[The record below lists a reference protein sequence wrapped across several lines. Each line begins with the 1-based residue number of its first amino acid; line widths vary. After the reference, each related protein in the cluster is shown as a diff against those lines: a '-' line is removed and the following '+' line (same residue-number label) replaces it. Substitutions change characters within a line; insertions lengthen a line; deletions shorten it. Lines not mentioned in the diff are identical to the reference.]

1 MEEEGQERCLGVR
14 KGAWTQEEDDL
25 LKHCVNK
32 YGEGKWNKVP
42 QRAVDHFHGLTGLN
56 RCGRSCRT
64 RWLNYLKPDVN
75 NGEFMEDEV
84 DLLIRLH
91 KLLGN
96 RQVLLLHICLLV
108 FFFFFSVVHM
118 YHKLMLFHTCRWSII
133 AGRLPGRTANCVKN
147 YWNTHLR
154 KKVGDDEEHLK
165 DNDTPKMIQMKS
177 NIYKPRPWKFSKH
190 FHWGSNINNPTNIQ
204 PRKTSLILEE
214 TQWYGEELPPNFCI
228 EDLEHFDE
236 AHQDQT
242 DYWEDSKGLDPR
254 GLFNAE
260 NEP

>member
-42 QRAVDHFHGLTGLN
+42 QRAGLN

-96 RQVLLLHICLLV
+96 
-108 FFFFFSVVHM
+108 
-118 YHKLMLFHTCRWSII
+118 RWSII